1 MLRLNGENFINI
13 WGVHH
18 EAFPNFDLSDMEN
31 IYQYPPPPTKV
42 ENSNFNDLR
51 MNKNNNFQIM
61 SLNLLKPIT
70 SFSFSKK

>member
-42 ENSNFNDLR
+42 ENSNLNDLR
-51 MNKNNNFQIM
+51 MNKNNNFQII

-70 SFSFSKK
+70 SFYFSKK